1 MPSSKSILAEIFV
14 FDLPSYF
21 DVIIRQ
27 RLKKKFNPVDLFF
40 QSRERSKNM
49 WFWAITHTAH
59 AQRSYLT
66 VAQLSVLSWRC
77 QL

>member
-27 RLKKKFNPVDLFF
+27 RLKKSSIQLIFF
-40 QSRERSKNM
+40 FSRANEVKICG
-49 WFWAITHTAH
+49 FV
-59 AQRSYLT
+59 Q
-66 VAQLSVLSWRC
+66 
-77 QL
+77 

>member
-27 RLKKKFNPVDLFF
+27 RLKKKFNPVVFF
-40 QSRERSKNM
+40 FSRANEVKICG
-49 WFWAITHTAH
+49 FV
-59 AQRSYLT
+59 Q
-66 VAQLSVLSWRC
+66 
-77 QL
+77 